1 MVKSPEEEF
10 MDLVMSVAK
19 AKGAD
24 ELTARIVAVL
34 FIEPKEISLEE
45 LSKRTGYSL
54 SAISM
59 SMKFMEKT
67 PFIRRIKLPGSKK
80 VYFYMEKDL
89 FGIFMRH
96 IKMEN
101 ELALKPMKERL
112 PEIIKRYR
120 KENYPKE
127 ELKILEMHYNN
138 VMIFSD
144 LMNKMVE
151 YAESRH

>member
-1 MVKSPEEEF
+1 MKGFHIKKEDDYALLLIELNKYLLPIYTIPLPLDQVQSVKESLLKVIPN
-10 MDLVMSVAK
+10 
-19 AKGAD
+19 
-24 ELTARIVAVL
+24 
-34 FIEPKEISLEE
+34 IELEE
-45 LSKRTGYSL
+45 NK
-54 SAISM
+54 

-120 KENYPKE
+120 KENYPKG

>member
-1 MVKSPEEEF
+1 MVKSPKEEF
-10 MDLVMSVAK
+10 MELVMSVAK

-24 ELTARIVAVL
+24 ELTSRIIAAL
-34 FIEPKEISLEE
+34 FIEPKEISLED

-54 SAISM
+54 SAVST
-59 SMKFMEKT
+59 SMKLIEKT
-67 PFIRRIKLPGSKK
+67 PFVKRTKVPGSKK

-101 ELALKPMKERL
+101 ELALKPMIDRL

-138 VMIFSD
+138 VLIFSD
-144 LMNKMVE
+144 LMKKMVE

>member
-1 MVKSPEEEF
+1 MVKSPKEEF
-10 MDLVMSVAK
+10 MELVMSIAK

-24 ELTARIVAVL
+24 ELTSRIISTL
-34 FIEPKEISLEE
+34 FIEPKEISLDE
-45 LSKRTGYSL
+45 LAKRTGYSL

-59 SMKFMEKT
+59 SMKLIEKT
-67 PFIRRIKLPGSKK
+67 PFIKRIKVPGSKK

-101 ELALKPMKERL
+101 ELALKPMMEKL
-112 PEIIKRYR
+112 PEIIKRYKR
-120 KENYPKE
+120 ENYPKE

-138 VMIFSD
+138 VMIFGD
-144 LMNKMVE
+144 LMKKMVE